1 MAVAEKAALTGLQC
15 SLDTLLAEVERLLIA
30 EQQVTDYKQLDES
43 ISPEPTTACKRVVAF
58 LTRMFEVAH
67 GALDGLN
74 RVGFMTQLGFG
85 LYNSLIQ
92 HWKRF
97 TFDPRLRRALYH
109 RSQIVEHAC
118 KRLWNVIET
127 TKLAIFFMWKCC
139 LSGGLRLKRDVLEY
153 ADCVRRFK
161 IPTVDEKFSLLGTMV
176 NVFIVA
182 PESLPTLVDGTLR
195 DVRDEVLRLIELR
208 DDYKKA
214 KVGNIVNSMNG

>member
-1 MAVAEKAALTGLQC
+1 MHLLLNNNAMKRISSHYPTSSENRTTAALIEGSDNT
-15 SLDTLLAEVERLLIA
+15 
-30 EQQVTDYKQLDES
+30 
-43 ISPEPTTACKRVVAF
+43 
-58 LTRMFEVAH
+58 
-67 GALDGLN
+67 
-74 RVGFMTQLGFG
+74 
-85 LYNSLIQ
+85 NSLIQ

-97 TFDPRLRRALYH
+97 TFDRP
-109 RSQIVEHAC
+109 
-118 KRLWNVIET
+118 
-127 TKLAIFFMWKCC
+127 
-139 LSGGLRLKRDVLEY
+139 SGGLRLKRDVLEY